1 VSFKEDFTT
10 ATVLV
15 FLKKNVHHHM
25 FVPDKR
31 ASILWSCLMSQL
43 MVTLMLSYIGWAIII
58 NENDEYPITQPHN
71 FQLMMIKLPTI
82 LALHFLL
89 SPEVENG
96 MRIMKY
102 ANQQAEQ
109 FVEGGDQIA
118 FFLGLVQYA
127 QAILTTVV
135 CIRLL
140 AFQHSIQHSI
150 IHFVAL
156 EMIMEFGKL
165 YWES

>member
-1 VSFKEDFTT
+1 MRIAQLKQSQKLTNPAFIKFEEHLAQKEVSFKEDFTT

-15 FLKKNVHHHM
+15 FLKKNTEHHF

-31 ASILWSCLMSQL
+31 ASVLWSCLMSQL

-58 NENDEYPITQPHN
+58 NENNEYPITQPHN

-102 ANQQAEQ
+102 ANQ
-109 FVEGGDQIA
+109 
-118 FFLGLVQYA
+118 
-127 QAILTTVV
+127 
-135 CIRLL
+135 
-140 AFQHSIQHSI
+140 
-150 IHFVAL
+150 
-156 EMIMEFGKL
+156 
-165 YWES
+165 